1 VILTLT
7 SSDKIFIENWAMSCR
22 VLERGMENFIINYL
36 QEFCV
41 SKNIEI
47 IIAEYIETA
56 KNSIVR
62 DLYLKLGFDIFENKY
77 SLNTHEKKTLD
88 NKIKIYDGK
97 K

>member
-1 VILTLT
+1 
-7 SSDKIFIENWAMSCR
+7 MSCR
-22 VLERGMENFIINYL
+22 ILERGMENFIINYL

-62 DLYLKLGFDIFENKY
+62 DLYLKLGFDIFEKNI
-77 SLNTHEKKTLD
+77 H
-88 NKIKIYDGK
+88 
-97 K
+97 